1 MNASSKYWQMC
12 QISLSQE
19 RGGYE
24 YRSVEAARELFEQ
37 TVSDSPQAQ
46 NGDIQ
51 TRLLDLF
58 QPQNSAID
66 APCRADAGFSLRC
79 FVSHPIL
86 KACQKIDSLFASNN
100 SFTYRDL
107 LPFVLDDDAQTAIVL
122 DQDGHSQ
129 LILDQTGK
137 TKISPYKFFSV
148 KILGTYNPDSQSKM
162 SLDNWAYLQTKQNK
176 ELKNFLSE
184 FGFKLLSDWALLNR
198 ARAKQLEGLSKRDR
212 HLIKAFHEVYRRDR
226 RKQRNNGARRCPDPN
241 KSQLREMLGYLQ
253 QREIVIE
260 TTVEMMKELK
270 QVATQL
276 RQYDIWSCRAPLEIQ
291 APETGTYVPRPDLP
305 HDSTNEME
313 VEEQE
318 FLDFLHH
325 QFQLALVDAIAQEI
339 EHKLTKLQKSKRYAP
354 LAEQFIPGLQLY
366 YCQGKSLKEIAPQL
380 GMSSWDQA
388 RRILNPGGILS
399 QVREKCV
406 QQLLES
412 ILNQA
417 SLKGL
422 TKIPPEPD
430 YLKTLAQ
437 QIEAFADGE
446 VFQEAAAEIKA
457 GKNRSLNSLYAQQLR
472 LYFEQR
478 ISTNHRSF

>member
-24 YRSVEAARELFEQ
+24 YRLVETARELVKQ

-51 TRLLDLF
+51 TSLIDLF
-58 QPQNSAID
+58 LPHNSAIVD
-66 APCRADAGFSLRC
+66 PRRVDAGLSLRC
-79 FVSHPIL
+79 FVSHSIL
-86 KACQKIDSLFASNN
+86 KACQKIDSLFAGNK

-122 DQDGHSQ
+122 DRDGQTQ
-129 LILDQTGK
+129 LVVDERGK
-137 TKISPYKFFSV
+137 TKTSPYKFFSV
-148 KILGTYNPDSQSKM
+148 KILGTYNPDSQSRM
-162 SLDNWAYLQTKQNK
+162 SLENWAYLQTKQNR
-176 ELKNFLSE
+176 ELKSFLSE

-198 ARAKQLEGLSKRDR
+198 ARVKQLEGLSKRDR
-212 HLIKAFHEVYRRDR
+212 HLVEAFHQVYRRDR
-226 RKQRNNGARRCPDPN
+226 RKYRQKRARQCPDPN
-241 KSQLREMLGYLQ
+241 EAQLREMLAYLQ
-253 QREIVIE
+253 QREIVIN
-260 TTVEMMKELK
+260 TTVEVMKELK

-276 RQYDIWSCRAPLEIQ
+276 RQYDIWTCRAPMEIHES
-291 APETGTYVPRPDLP
+291 ETGTYLPRSDLP
-305 HDSTNEME
+305 HDSTNEIYL
-313 VEEQE
+313 EEQE

-339 EHKLTKLQKSKRYAP
+339 PKRITKLQKSKRYAP

-388 RRILNPGGILS
+388 RRILNPGGLLS
-399 QVREKCV
+399 RVREKCV

-412 ILNQA
+412 ILKHA
-417 SLKGL
+417 SMKGL
-422 TKIPPEPD
+422 TQIPPEPD
-430 YLKTLAQ
+430 YLKNLAQ
-437 QIEAFADGE
+437 QIEAFTDQE
-446 VFQEAAAEIKA
+446 VFHEAAAEIKA
-457 GKNRSLNSLYAQQLR
+457 GTNRSLNSLYAQKLR
-472 LYFEQR
+472 LYFEK
-478 ISTNHRSF
+478 HM